1 MSFRRSRL
9 TPPSNAVFAISLLLA
24 VLAVASMFFHVPVVG
39 PYVRHHGFWIMTG
52 AYALLA
58 AGVLL
63 HNF

>member
-1 MSFRRSRL
+1 MFRRSRL
-9 TPPSNAVFAISLLLA
+9 TPPSNAVFAVSLLLA

-39 PYVRHHGFWIMTG
+39 VYFRHHGFWIMTG

>member
-1 MSFRRSRL
+1 MFRRSRL
-9 TPPSNAVFAISLLLA
+9 TPPSNAVFAVSLLLA

-39 PYVRHHGFWIMTG
+39 VYFRHHAFWIMTG